1 MSQLDLKCDDIIEI
15 FRDNLKA
22 ENKLMSVQSL
32 FLSERFSKK
41 VDYRP
46 YFQRNYV
53 WDEEKATY
61 FIESMLIGT
70 EIPPI
75 VLFQS
80 KGKLE
85 VIDGRQRY
93 ETLWRFLNDK
103 FSLKEKGLHC
113 LTNFVDKRYS
123 ELPQSVKDD
132 FENTKLRVLQFSV
145 VNEPILDDEKEDRI
159 KKEIFRRYNSGIVPL
174 NKEDVQRAAYITDS
188 LTNAFMQKLNT
199 DDDLYE
205 KVVDV
210 LLPKSRKTKT
220 KRDKI
225 TSLLSQIRR
234 LLAMMYI
241 PIYSYAHVSSK
252 DDVIRV
258 FYNRFVSTCN
268 PDDVIE
274 RFENIIDKVCFIKA
288 RLSSL
293 DLKLSSSNLLYD
305 CCFWVLSIMYAEG
318 KNPDEP
324 LLINFCND
332 VVASETNDIF
342 WRGVKV
348 TENTPHLIFEKT
360 GSHYYMNIV
369 NRYLFI
375 SNYFSNVTGIDF
387 NRYLKNGEFFQSIM
401 DAQIMEQ
408 YDEHR
413 LHKPDPASMTI
424 EDIITDMNKSRFL
437 VRPPY
442 QRSEVS
448 NEQKASYLLESI
460 MLGMCIPPIY
470 VYRRNDRI
478 KEVVDGQ
485 QRLLAILGFLGKPY
499 LNEDNQKEFSTKNGF
514 KLRKLRILKELEGLT
529 AEDMEERYQ
538 QYIDRLWDF
547 QINVVEIDAETNS
560 DFNCIDLFLRLNS
573 KPYPIQENSFEMW
586 NAYADK
592 EVIISIREIAK
603 KYASI
608 VLRPKDTRM
617 RNEELLATMAY
628 MHFHNLKNNTPYS
641 NMLNIYIKNR
651 RLCARISQ
659 KQNVTKLLSDI
670 SSEEQ
675 NEVPSYLDSVK
686 HVGSFLEKL
695 SLLCDGN
702 VETLN
707 KLMGQRKKGV
717 QARTDQ
723 NYYFLWLILDTIN
736 NDHILENKNQL
747 YNKIRQFFLNIQ
759 DVDDSDASQYLNK
772 QIGFIAEEF
781 TH

>member
-22 ENKLMSVQSL
+22 ENRLMSVQSL
-32 FLSERFSKK
+32 FLSDRFAKK
-41 VDYRP
+41 VDYHP

-61 FIESMLIGT
+61 FIESLLIGT

-75 VLFQS
+75 VLFQT

-93 ETLWRFLNDK
+93 ETLWRFLTDK
-103 FSLKEKGLHC
+103 FALNRKGLHC
-113 LTNFVDKRYS
+113 LTNFADKRYS

-174 NKEDVQRAAYITDS
+174 NKEDIQRAAYITDP
-188 LTNAFMQKLNT
+188 LTNALMKKLNT
-199 DDDLYE
+199 DDVLFSN
-205 KVVDV
+205 VVDV
-210 LLPKSRKTKT
+210 LLPKSRQKKT

-225 TSLLSQIRR
+225 TSLLYQIRR
-234 LLAMMYI
+234 LLTMMYI
-241 PIYSYAHVSSK
+241 PIYSYAYVSSK
-252 DDVIRV
+252 DDVIRI
-258 FYNRFVSTCN
+258 FYNRFVSVRN
-268 PDDVIE
+268 HSEVIDC
-274 RFENIIDKVCFIKA
+274 FESVIDRICFIKVQ
-288 RLSSL
+288 LSSK
-293 DLKLSSSNLLYD
+293 DLKLASSSLLYE
-305 CCFWVLSIMYAEG
+305 CCFWALSILYYEG
-318 KNPDEP
+318 KYPDDQ
-324 LLINFCND
+324 LLIHFCND
-332 VVASETNDIF
+332 IVSSSTDDIF
-342 WRGVKV
+342 WRGVKAS
-348 TENTPHLIFEKT
+348 ENNPQLIFEKT
-360 GSHYYMNIV
+360 GSHYYLNIV

-375 SNYFSNVTGIDF
+375 SNYFSNHAGIDF
-387 NRYLKNGEFFQSIM
+387 NRYLRDGERFQSIM
-401 DAQIMEQ
+401 DTQIIEQ
-408 YDEHR
+408 YDKHR

-460 MLGMCIPPIY
+460 MLGMSIPPIY

-499 LNEDNQKEFSTKNGF
+499 INESGNKEFSSKNCF
-514 KLRKLRILKELEGLT
+514 KLRKLRILKELNGLCSD
-529 AEDMEERYQ
+529 EMGELYS
-538 QYIDRLWDF
+538 QYLDRLWDF

-592 EVIISIREIAK
+592 EVIISIRDLAK
-603 KYASI
+603 KYANKA
-608 VLRPKDTRM
+608 LRPKDTRM
-617 RNEELLATMAY
+617 KNEELLATMAY
-628 MHFHNLKNNTPYS
+628 MRFNNAKS
-641 NMLNIYIKNR
+641 NISYFDMLNIYIKDK

-659 KQNVTKLLSDI
+659 KKNVTKLLSDI

-675 NEVPSYLDSVK
+675 NEVPSYLNAVK
-686 HVGSFLEKL
+686 YVESFLEKL
-695 SLLCDGN
+695 SLLCDN
-702 VETLN
+702 DTETLN

-717 QARTDQ
+717 QAKTDQ
-723 NYYFLWLILDTIN
+723 NYYFLWLILDKIN
-736 NDHILENKNQL
+736 KDQISENKNHL
-747 YNKIRQFFLNIQ
+747 FDRIRQFFLNIQ
-759 DVDDSDASQYLNK
+759 DVDNIDTSRCFSE
-772 QIGFIAEEF
+772 QIGLVFEGF
-781 TH
+781 TT

>member
-32 FLSERFSKK
+32 FLSERFSKR

-80 KGKLE
+80 KGKFE

-103 FSLKEKGLHC
+103 FALKERGLHC
-113 LTNFVDKRYS
+113 LTNFANKRYS

-188 LTNAFMQKLNT
+188 LTNALMQKLNT
-199 DDDLYE
+199 DDDLYD

-210 LLPKSRKTKT
+210 LLPKSRQKKT

-225 TSLLSQIRR
+225 TSLLYQIRR

-241 PIYSYAHVSSK
+241 PIYSYAYVSSK

-258 FYNRFVSTCN
+258 FYNRFVSNCN
-268 PDDVIE
+268 PDEVIE
-274 RFENIIDKVCFIKA
+274 RFESIISKICFIKA
-288 RLSSL
+288 LLSSL
-293 DLKLSSSNLLYD
+293 DLKLSSSSLLYE
-305 CCFWVLSIMYAEG
+305 CCFWVFSIMYTEG

-332 VVASETNDIF
+332 IVASENIEIF
-342 WRGVKV
+342 WRGVKA

-375 SNYFSNVTGIDF
+375 SNYFSNATGIDF
-387 NRYLKNGEFFQSIM
+387 TQYLKNGELFQSIM
-401 DAQIMEQ
+401 DAQTMEQ

-485 QRLLAILGFLGKPY
+485 QRLLAIIGFLGKSY
-499 LNEDNQKEFSTKNGF
+499 LNEAGQKEFSTKNGF
-514 KLRKLRILKELEGLT
+514 KLRKLRILKELEGLA
-529 AEDMEERYQ
+529 AENMEESYQ

-592 EVIISIREIAK
+592 EVIISIRELAK

-608 VLRPKDTRM
+608 ALRPKDTRM
-617 RNEELLATMAY
+617 KNEELLATMAY
-628 MHFHNLKNNTPYS
+628 MRFHNVKSNTPYS
-641 NMLNIYIKNR
+641 DMLNIYIKDR

-659 KQNVTKLLSDI
+659 KKNVTKLLSDI
-670 SSEEQ
+670 SCGEQ
-675 NEVPSYLDSVK
+675 NEVPSYLDAVK
-686 HVGSFLEKL
+686 HVESFLKKL
-695 SLLCDGN
+695 CLLCDSN
-702 VETLN
+702 VEILN

-717 QARTDQ
+717 QAKTDQ

-736 NDHILENKNQL
+736 NDHILENKKRL
-747 YNKIRQFFLNIQ
+747 FNKIRQFFLNIQ

-772 QIGFIAEEF
+772 QIGLIIEEF
-781 TH
+781 TI